1 MIGSM
6 FSNHVYSSCT
16 LYGVHQFIRALSWNL
31 LLCIKRNRWNI
42 VLKQKCIDERKVEL
56 CSEDYSQRNK
66 NIHRSNVSVVV
77 SLLSIGVFGWCLFMK
92 WRENTVCH
100 AHCSHSLLLCFLFSS
115 IYIYNTSR
123 HAWADVFK
131 IIESLCVL
139 Q

>member
-1 MIGSM
+1 MIGLIL
-6 FSNHVYSSCT
+6 SNHKYSSCK
-16 LYGVHQFIRALSWNL
+16 LYDVHQFIRALSWNL

-42 VLKQKCIDERKVEL
+42 VLKQKSIDERKVEL

-100 AHCSHSLLLCFLFSS
+100 SHCSHSLLTLIIIMFFCSQAYSTYIIHFVMPERMFL
-115 IYIYNTSR
+115 
-123 HAWADVFK
+123 K
-131 IIESLCVL
+131 
-139 Q
+139 